1 MSRNCYCTREYN
13 NTKYNIII
21 SVRSHH
27 SDLWKFGDILYISN
41 QFGGLIYVMQ
51 RCILIACE
59 TKSPIKKNITFFKQ
73 SNCLLADHR
82 AFIIFIHFGV
92 VSSSCWI
99 LISELLSA
107 CTWWHSK
114 LLHARQ
120 WSCGEGGSFFVYVMQ
135 HTLGHVPG
143 WRLRTMKWSSSPGA
157 GSMTTVTGE

>member
-1 MSRNCYCTREYN
+1 MTKTLSAFVNCHAVELMSRNCYCTREYN

-41 QFGGLIYVMQ
+41 QFGGLIHVMQ

-82 AFIIFIHFGV
+82 AFIIFMHFGV

-99 LISELLSA
+99 LIVIGRGSNWFLNSWVPAYGGTANFCMQGSGAVEKVGRFL
-107 CTWWHSK
+107 CTWCNTH
-114 LLHARQ
+114 
-120 WSCGEGGSFFVYVMQ
+120 
-135 HTLGHVPG
+135 
-143 WRLRTMKWSSSPGA
+143 
-157 GSMTTVTGE
+157 